1 MRAAL
6 EREGF
11 EVVGEA
17 GTSEE
22 AVAGAA
28 ATRPDACLI
37 DIAIRGGGLDAAR
50 DIKRRLPQTEVII
63 LTEVQSQAELRDALR
78 AGAAGYLA
86 KHVEPARFAAAV
98 RGVLAGEATI
108 PRAMV
113 GTLVEDHHER
123 ESRRRHEVERRLDIR
138 LTTREWQV
146 MGLLHQRLSTE
157 EVAGRL
163 EISAVTVRRHAS
175 DVARKLGV
183 PDRRTALARF
193 ADAHR

>member
-1 MRAAL
+1 MRTAL

-11 EVVGEA
+11 EVVAQA

-22 AVAGAA
+22 AMAGAA

-37 DIAIRGGGLDAAR
+37 DIAIRGGGLEAAR
-50 DIKRRLPQTEVII
+50 GIKRRLPHTEVII
-63 LTEVQSQAELRDALR
+63 LTEAQSQAELLDVLR
-78 AGAAGYLA
+78 AGAAGYLS
-86 KHVEPARFAAAV
+86 KDIEPERFAAAV
-98 RGVLAGEATI
+98 RCVLAGDATI

-113 GTLVEDHHER
+113 GTLVEDFHER
-123 ESRRRHEVERRLDIR
+123 ELRRQHEIERRLDIR

-163 EISAVTVRRHAS
+163 GISAVTVRRHAAE
-175 DVARKLGV
+175 VARKLGV
-183 PDRRTALARF
+183 ADRRAALARL
-193 ADAHR
+193 ADADR